1 MEILG
6 AEWAKK
12 LEEGTYPITM
22 EASVPKIGTK
32 FKDRMR
38 EGKRLRSRNE
48 GN

>member
-1 MEILG
+1 MGIFG

-12 LEEGTYPITM
+12 SEEGIYPIMM

-32 FKDRMR
+32 FKDRMKQG
-38 EGKRLRSRNE
+38 EKFRSRNE